1 MYLSTK
7 NSQNITRGF
16 SGISLQKGHREIQT
30 ITKEMRGNAMKQ
42 GKLWVEIPEQYSSY
56 LDEYDEILKEFGY

>member
-16 SGISLQKGHREIQT
+16 SSISLQKGYREIQT
-30 ITKEMRGNAMKQ
+30 TTKEMRGNAMKY
-42 GKLWVEIPEQYSSY
+42 GKSWVEIPEQYKVFD
-56 LDEYDEILKEFGY
+56 DEDLQILESFGY

>member
-16 SGISLQKGHREIQT
+16 SGISLQKRYREIQT
-30 ITKEMRGNAMKQ
+30 TTKEMRGNAMKQ
-42 GKLWVEIPEQYSSY
+42 GKLWVEIPEQYSSG
-56 LDEYDEILKEFGY
+56 YDDYEEILKEFGY